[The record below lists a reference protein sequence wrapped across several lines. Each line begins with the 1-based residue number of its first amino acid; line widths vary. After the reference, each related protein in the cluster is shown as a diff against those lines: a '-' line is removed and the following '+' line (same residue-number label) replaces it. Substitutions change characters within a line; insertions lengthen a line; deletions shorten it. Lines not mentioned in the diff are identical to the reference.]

1 MTSRLRRRS
10 LCVVNRKIW
19 VYASSLDDECTV
31 TPIVSHLLSQLQNQ
45 DALLNSRY
53 RLFIGNS
60 DKRTCQDRNQ
70 PFSFFSCNKLAQEL
84 IKAFYQ
90 NSTWEPEVWTQTFL
104 CCISKRSRSA
114 GTENLLFFFSV
125 SCTAGREGHSDRTV
139 THYQHSCHTQ
149 GISNLGHRT
158 MRSCVTLF
166 VLSVSSGSR
175 SVSGTLINR
184 SSQTN
189 SPTVSYRRDE
199 KI

>member
-1 MTSRLRRRS
+1 MMS
-10 LCVVNRKIW
+10 
-19 VYASSLDDECTV
+19 ECTV
-31 TPIVSHLLSQLQNQ
+31 TLIVSHLLSQLQNQ

-70 PFSFFSCNKLAQEL
+70 AFSFFSYKLAQEL